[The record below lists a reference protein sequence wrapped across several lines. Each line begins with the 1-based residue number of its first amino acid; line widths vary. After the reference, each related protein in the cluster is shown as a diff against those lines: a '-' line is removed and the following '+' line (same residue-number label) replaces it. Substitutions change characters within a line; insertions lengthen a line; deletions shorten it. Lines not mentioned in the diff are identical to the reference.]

1 MTLPL
6 RGVLVVA
13 FEQAVAGPLATRL
26 LHDQGATVVKVE
38 RPGNGDLARHYE
50 HTNAGVSSYFAWL
63 NHGKQSVAVDL
74 KSSDGVDVARRLCDR
89 ADVVLQNYIPGAMT
103 RLGLGPRQLR
113 RRRPGLVYASV
124 SGYGEQGS
132 YAQRK
137 AYDLLIQAEAG
148 VVAVTGDGDLRV
160 KAGVSIC
167 DIAAATQ
174 AAIGVVGAIA
184 GVRRDG
190 RGATLSVSMFEATLD
205 WTAPTLGLY
214 LATGREPQP
223 VGLHHLHIAP
233 YGPFRCGD
241 GGSIFLVTQQDR
253 EWHEL
258 CVRVFGRP
266 DLAADPRFVL
276 MKDRMAHR
284 AELHAC
290 IEAVLATAPAQAWEA
305 RVVAAGMP
313 TARLRSVAEVAAH
326 PVVAELG
333 LLREVSTNAGTA
345 RMPRA
350 PLHTS
355 AGETGGGAHIP
366 DVGEHT
372 EAWLRRLG
380 FSAAQRRR
388 MRDLGAVA
396 G

>member
-1 MTLPL
+1 VLPL
-6 RGVLVVA
+6 KGLVVLA
-13 FEQAVAGPLATRL
+13 FEQALAGPLATRL
-26 LHDQGATVVKVE
+26 LHDQGATVIKVE
-38 RPGNGDLARHYE
+38 RPGSGDLARHYE

-63 NHGKQSVAVDL
+63 NHGKESVALDL
-74 KSSDGVDVARRLCDR
+74 KTAGGLEVAHRLADR
-89 ADVVLQNYIPGAMT
+89 ADVILQNYIPGAMT

-113 RRRPGLVYASV
+113 RRRPELIYASV
-124 SGYGEQGS
+124 SGYGESGP

-137 AYDLLIQAEAG
+137 AYDLLIQAETG

-160 KAGVSIC
+160 KAGVSLC

-174 AAIGVVGAIA
+174 AAIGILGAVA
-184 GVRRDG
+184 GLRRDG
-190 RGATLSVSMFEATLD
+190 HGATLSVSMFEASLD
-205 WTAPTLGLY
+205 WTSPTLGLY
-214 LATGREPQP
+214 LATGVEPRP

-253 EWHEL
+253 EWHDL
-258 CVRVFGRP
+258 CVRVFDRT
-266 DLAADPRFVL
+266 DLAVDPRFAL
-276 MKDRMAHR
+276 MRDRMANR
-284 AELHAC
+284 SALHEA
-290 IEAVLATAPAQAWEA
+290 IEDVLAGAPAAEWEA
-305 RVVAAGMP
+305 KLVDAGMP
-313 TARLRSVAEVAAH
+313 TARLRGVAEVATH
-326 PVVAELG
+326 PVVAELE
-333 LLREVSTNAGTA
+333 LLRSLDTNQGEV

-372 EAWLRRLG
+372 DTWLRRLG
-380 FSAAQRRR
+380 YTASQRRALR
-388 MRDLGAVA
+388 TGGAV